1 MASWAF
7 EMSTLKSSASAEL
20 IIEVSEKSGFIC
32 HPLMFFIVAA
42 VRDQH
47 HFLASLGENL
57 STKTSGF
64 WLICLI
70 LETFVS

>member
-1 MASWAF
+1 MTAS
-7 EMSTLKSSASAEL
+7 KSSASAEL

-32 HPLMFFIVAA
+32 HPLMLFIVTAI
-42 VRDQH
+42 RDQH

-70 LETFVS
+70 LETFMS